1 VILYEFSCDWLIH
14 IDITIRARI
23 KINKAFNLMPNCVKT
38 VVVIRTANT
47 TEIGKEHFQLK

>member
-1 VILYEFSCDWLIH
+1 MILYEFSCDWLIH